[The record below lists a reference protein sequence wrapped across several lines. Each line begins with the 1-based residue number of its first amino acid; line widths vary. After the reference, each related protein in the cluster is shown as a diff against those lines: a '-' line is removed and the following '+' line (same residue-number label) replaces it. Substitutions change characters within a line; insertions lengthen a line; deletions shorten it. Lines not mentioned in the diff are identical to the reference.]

1 MKIKYI
7 AYILLMI
14 ITGLSSCIEDEG
26 NNTLSPI
33 NEISISGIEE
43 KYYKVSYAE
52 TLTITPEISTSL
64 TGTDQSQLE
73 YRWFIST
80 GGESGSPT
88 HTIIGTEKN
97 LKYQLDIAP
106 GTYSLYFQVLDKTN
120 GLKWEKYTQ
129 LNMISQFVRG
139 FYLFGDKE
147 DGTCGIDFVSM
158 MEGRDTTVVENIFKN
173 SINLKGAQNLVFTG
187 PYPELPNIS
196 LWVMSESGSYSME
209 FSSSLSEI
217 DVRKDISPE
226 NFIFPTIEVTRPF
239 KVKDIY
245 PHAIGS
251 SNKSLSSNYRLLL
264 TEDEFYSTTLFDE
277 GEAYGNPINRYSA
290 SSSELYKPSEYIF
303 YKNNSTFRPTY
314 MTMYDKTNECFVN
327 LNSSF
332 YSATYSEKITDTE
345 GSSFYFDQTKY
356 TPTRTLIYGEN
367 GYANG
372 GRSYAL
378 MTDSNGKYYVYE
390 FTVASKIPTKNTS
403 REIDLSIAT
412 DFGKASHYAFFSE
425 QTIILYSVGSQLWA
439 YDYSRKDAKMVKDF
453 GSEITFLAM
462 DYNSND
468 QTTDFIVATYS
479 PTEKGVVSK
488 FTIADDQ
495 NKIEVTP
502 HEKEVWKTNLKVV
515 KVEYR
520 NASI

>member
-1 MKIKYI
+1 MKIKHI
-7 AYILLMI
+7 AYILLMMT
-14 ITGLSSCIEDEG
+14 TGLSSCVEDEG

-43 KYYKVSYAE
+43 SYYKISYVE

-73 YRWFIST
+73 YLWFIST
-80 GGESGSPT
+80 GDAVGDPT
-88 HTIIGTEKN
+88 HTIISKEKN
-97 LKYQLDIAP
+97 LEYLLDIAP
-106 GTYSLYFQVLDKTN
+106 GSYSLYFQVIDKTN
-120 GLKWEKYTQ
+120 GLKWEKRTQ
-129 LNMISQFVRG
+129 LNTLSQFVRG

-147 DGTCGIDFVSM
+147 DGSCGMDFVSIL
-158 MEGRDTTVVENIFKN
+158 EGRDTTVVEDIFTN
-173 SINLKGAQNLVFTG
+173 SLNMRGAQNLVFTG
-187 PYPELPNIS
+187 PYQSLPNIS
-196 LWVMSESGSYSME
+196 LWAVAESGSYSIE
-209 FSSSLSEI
+209 FSSSLSKFDI
-217 DVRKDISPE
+217 RKDVSPE
-226 NFIFPTIEVTRPF
+226 NFIFPAIEITRPI
-239 KVKDIY
+239 KVQDLY
-245 PHAIGS
+245 PHALGS
-251 SNKSLSSNYRLLL
+251 SNLAVGSAYRLLL
-264 TEDEFYSTTLFDE
+264 TENEFFVTTIFDE
-277 GEAYGNPINRYSA
+277 GEVYGNPVNRYSA
-290 SSSELYKPSEYIF
+290 SSSELYKPSKYAF
-303 YKNNSTFRPTY
+303 YKFNSIPRPYY
-314 MTMYDKTNECFVN
+314 MVMYDKTNECFVN
-327 LNSSF
+327 FNSLF
-332 YSATYSEKITDTE
+332 YSATFTEKIADAE

-356 TPTRTLIYGEN
+356 TPTRTLVYGEN
-367 GYANG
+367 GFGNA

-378 MTDSNGKYYVYE
+378 MTDSDGKYYVYE

-468 QTTDFIVATYS
+468 KTTDFIVATYS
-479 PTEKGVVSK
+479 PSEKGVVSK